1 MIDID
6 IKDKSEQRK
15 FGLVMGAAFGILMLV
30 RWGIHR
36 LWTGEWGTPSY
47 WLLGIGA
54 VFAVFGLAAPRALQ
68 PIFWAWIK
76 FAIGVNWVMTRLFL
90 SIVYFLLI
98 TPTRIVRSLMGIDAL
113 NRKLDPKAASYWE
126 EPEEQPEDP
135 RRYLNQY

>member
-15 FGLVMGAAFGILMLV
+15 FGLVMGAAFAVLTLV

-36 LWTGEWGTPSY
+36 LMQGEWGGPSY
-47 WLLGIGA
+47 VLLGIGA
-54 VFAVFGLAAPRALQ
+54 VFAVFGLVAPRALQ

-76 FAIGVNWVMTRLFL
+76 FAIVINWVMTRLLL
-90 SIVYFLLI
+90 SIVWFLLI
-98 TPTRIVRSLMGIDAL
+98 IPTRGVRSLLGYDAL
-113 NRKLDPKAASYWE
+113 KRKWDPKATTYWE
-126 EPEEQPEDP
+126 EPDEQPDDP